1 MREQATEALKSGKM
15 AEYIE
20 QMKAQ
25 ALSGALPGTVIVDGN
40 VVSGAAKPQ
49 PDTVDQL
56 AKLADLHDKRALT
69 DAEFTAMKAKI
80 LGSD

>member
-1 MREQATEALKSGKM
+1 
-15 AEYIE
+15 
-20 QMKAQ
+20 MKTQ

-40 VVSGAAKPQ
+40 MVSGAAAPQ

-56 AKLADLHDKRALT
+56 AKLADLHDKGALT

>member
-1 MREQATEALKSGKM
+1 M
-15 AEYIE
+15 
-20 QMKAQ
+20 
-25 ALSGALPGTVIVDGN
+25 IVDGN
-40 VVSGAAKPQ
+40 MVSGAAAPQ

-56 AKLADLHDKRALT
+56 AKLADLHDKGALT